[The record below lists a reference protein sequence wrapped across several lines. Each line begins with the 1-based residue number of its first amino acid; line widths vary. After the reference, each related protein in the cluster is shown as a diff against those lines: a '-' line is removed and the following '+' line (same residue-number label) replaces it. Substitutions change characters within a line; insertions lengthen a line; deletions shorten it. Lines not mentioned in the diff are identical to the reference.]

1 MDNDISPPKGG
12 GGGGGGG
19 GSGGGGGG
27 GVKTTGPG
35 MQKSRAMDSSD
46 DEGEGL
52 V

>member
-35 MQKSRAMDSSD
+35 MQSRAMDSSD